1 MQKGNL
7 MKKLTL
13 IILTMLVIAMLCACG
28 GNSTDNNT
36 TPKDTSPSS
45 NTPNTTPTGYLFTYN
60 GVQFGVDMAA
70 DAVLTQ
76 LGEAKDKHTTE
87 SCAFGGEDTVYYY
100 SSIQISTNN
109 ELGYER
115 IYSIYL
121 EDDLV
126 ATEKGICVGN
136 TADDVRNA
144 YGEPS
149 AKSTDTC
156 LIYEKDSMSLSFNLT
171 DGLVST
177 ILYNDI

>member
-1 MQKGNL
+1 

-13 IILTMLVIAMLCACG
+13 IVLSLVMIAMLCACG
-28 GNSTDNNT
+28 GEADTAKNT
-36 TPKDTSPSS
+36 TPDTTTVNTS

-70 DAVLTQ
+70 DEVLTK
-76 LGEAKDKHTTE
+76 LGTPKDQYTSE

-100 SSIQISTNN
+100 SSIQVSTNN
-109 ELGYER
+109 EFGYER

-126 ATEKGICVGN
+126 STEKGICVGS
-136 TADDVRNA
+136 TADQVKTA
-144 YGEPS
+144 YGEPG
-149 AKSTDTC
+149 ANSTETC
-156 LIYEKDSMSLSFNLT
+156 LIYEKDSMTLSFNLT
-171 DGLVST
+171 DGVVST